1 MHPPPQQLK
10 ASLQSMPATGD
21 ACCTCAVLLAT
32 APRYTSGS
40 EKPLPEPRALPCCNR
55 TICGSCLYTNARF
68 ALYCP
73 YCQTSTAAPP
83 LPSGLRTTRDKSS
96 PVPPPRPS
104 SSSSPTPSPPPP
116 PLLGEKA
123 DDTIHHLD
131 HATDTLTSLALAYN
145 VPPQVLR
152 AHNNL
157 PADHLLPARRTL
169 RIPASHYP
177 SGSPSLSPHPVE
189 SADEIRRKAALRRFM
204 VACKVADYDVATLYL
219 EQAGHDLRAAV
230 ESWEADAA
238 WERAHPQEGAG
249 LGGKGKGKGASRG
262 GWWKML

>member
-73 YCQTSTAAPP
+73 YCQTSTAATP

-145 VPPQVLR
+145 VPPQ
-152 AHNNL
+152 
-157 PADHLLPARRTL
+157 
-169 RIPASHYP
+169 
-177 SGSPSLSPHPVE
+177 
-189 SADEIRRKAALRRFM
+189 AALRRFM